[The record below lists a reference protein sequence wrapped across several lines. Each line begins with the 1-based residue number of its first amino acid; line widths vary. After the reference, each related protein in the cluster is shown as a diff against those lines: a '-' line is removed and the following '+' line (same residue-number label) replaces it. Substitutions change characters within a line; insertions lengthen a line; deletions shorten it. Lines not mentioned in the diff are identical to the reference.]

1 MTDAATDLTLT
12 VSRLIKADAK
22 RIYDAWLDP
31 AMLSRFM
38 RPDADVTIPKATN
51 DPRVGGRFDILMQAG
66 EKQIPHAGTYLD
78 LTPHSRIVFTW
89 ESPFSTDGS
98 TVTVTLAPEAEGT
111 KVTLTHVK
119 FLSEE
124 MRDNHQKG
132 WGEIL
137 DALDAEFA

>member
-12 VSRLIKADAK
+12 VSRLIRADVT

-66 EKQIPHAGTYLD
+66 DRQIPHAGTYLD

-98 TVTVTLAPEAEGT
+98 TVTVTLKPEADGT
-111 KVTLTHVK
+111 RVTLTHVK

-124 MRDNHQKG
+124 MKNNHEKG
-132 WGEIL
+132 WAEIL
-137 DALDAEFA
+137 DALRAEFA